1 MITIAVCNKHLCS
14 ALCCLQLLTMAVC
27 LSCASQ
33 AKPHWVL
40 LSVEVINFPYFTDE
54 EEELGEVV

>member
-14 ALCCLQLLTMAVC
+14 ALCCLQLLMMAVC
-27 LSCASQ
+27 LSHASR

-40 LSVEVINFPYFTDE
+40 LSVEVINFPYFTGE
-54 EEELGEVV
+54 EEELAEVV